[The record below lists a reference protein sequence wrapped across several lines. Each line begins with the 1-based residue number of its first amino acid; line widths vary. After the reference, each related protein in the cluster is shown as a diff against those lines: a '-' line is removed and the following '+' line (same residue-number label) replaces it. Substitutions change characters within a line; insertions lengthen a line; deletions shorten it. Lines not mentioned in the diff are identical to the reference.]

1 MSKIDRLKDK
11 ERTFRTRQSQKLAPG
26 NSLSLCA
33 APTRRDADARERRW
47 KMKVVDEERENTG
60 EREMC
65 DGRVV
70 NSVLRERE
78 NLEITVSV
86 EPILVAHTYQSAPN
100 PDPRSLIVTSDR
112 SVAYQLL
119 CPLYRAPQI
128 PGHGA
133 STSRGGIWHL
143 QVRAR
148 GHRRQEKLSAQR
160 AKR

>member
-1 MSKIDRLKDK
+1 
-11 ERTFRTRQSQKLAPG
+11 
-26 NSLSLCA
+26 
-33 APTRRDADARERRW
+33 
-47 KMKVVDEERENTG
+47 
-60 EREMC
+60 MC

-70 NSVLRERE
+70 SSVLRERE

-148 GHRRQEKLSAQR
+148 GHRRQEKLSARR